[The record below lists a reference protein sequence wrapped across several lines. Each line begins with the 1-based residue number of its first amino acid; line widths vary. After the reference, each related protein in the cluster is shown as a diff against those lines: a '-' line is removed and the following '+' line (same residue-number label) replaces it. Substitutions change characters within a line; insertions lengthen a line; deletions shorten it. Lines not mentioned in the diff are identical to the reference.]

1 MKQVKFA
8 FELVDDLLNT
18 DWLNRVYSENV
29 LEKQKEKETPYKDK
43 EDFYYKNKNDLLKRY
58 RREHS

>member
-1 MKQVKFA
+1 MKQDKFA

-18 DWLNRVYSENV
+18 DWLSNLYSENV
-29 LEKQKEKETPYKDK
+29 VEREKEGDTPYKDIK
-43 EDFYYKNKNDLLKRY
+43 DFYYKNKDGLLKRY